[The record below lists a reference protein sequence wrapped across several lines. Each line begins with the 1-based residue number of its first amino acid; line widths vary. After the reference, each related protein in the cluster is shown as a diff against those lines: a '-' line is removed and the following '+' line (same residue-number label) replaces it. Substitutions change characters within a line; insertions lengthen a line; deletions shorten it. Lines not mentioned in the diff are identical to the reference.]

1 MMMKMLMTMMT
12 EDITMK
18 ESSNVFTSREY
29 NVLIQMDQKTLDS
42 SHCYLDTKV
51 HHIYDSKQNILF

>member
-1 MMMKMLMTMMT
+1 MCLPL
-12 EDITMK
+12 ENI
-18 ESSNVFTSREY
+18 